1 MGSNQVKGESKPQ
14 STQTGSS
21 KAMPCFRNMAT
32 LEREIKDRISVRYI
46 TGAEKGHEFKE
57 LVDRILSSSLN
68 NNTTKLYD

>member
-1 MGSNQVKGESKPQ
+1 
-14 STQTGSS
+14 
-21 KAMPCFRNMAT
+21 MPCFRNMAT

-57 LVDRILSSSLN
+57 LVDRILTSSLN